1 MFEKIKTQTP
11 NYAKTFIKSLSDVR
25 VLGQVVFV
33 VIVLLVSWSGVK
45 AIQTNFELQK
55 RIAKLEQEVAIAEL
69 ENQNISLQNQY
80 LETDQF
86 LELAA
91 RQQFGKAAPG
101 ERVYLVPTEVALRHT
116 VDLEKE
122 KSATKKTSEKPRYQ
136 KNLEAW
142 VNFFFRQSDNKLLN
156 S

>member
-1 MFEKIKTQTP
+1 MLEKIKTEAP
-11 NYAKTFIKSLSDVR
+11 IKTKAFIKSLSDLR
-25 VLGQVVFV
+25 VLGQIIFV
-33 VIVLLVSWSGVK
+33 IIVLLVSWSGVK

-55 RIAKLEQEVAIAEL
+55 KISKLEQEVAIMEL
-69 ENQNISLQNQY
+69 ENQNLALENQY

-101 ERVYLVPTEVALRHT
+101 EKVYLVPTEVALRHT
-116 VDLEKE
+116 IDTNQQ
-122 KSATKKTSEKPRYQ
+122 KSAAEKASDKPQYQ
-136 KNLEAW
+136 KNVEAW
-142 VNFFFRQSDNKLLN
+142 INFFFRESDNKLLN

>member
-1 MFEKIKTQTP
+1 MFEKIKTQFP
-11 NYAKTFIKSLSDVR
+11 IRAKAFVKSLSDVR
-25 VLGQVVFV
+25 VLGQIVFV

-55 RIAKLEQEVAIAEL
+55 KVSKLEQEVAITEL
-69 ENQNISLQNQY
+69 ENQNLALQNQY

-101 ERVYLVPTEVALRHT
+101 EKVYLIPNEVALQHT
-116 VDLEKE
+116 IETKTE
-122 KSATKKTSEKPRYQ
+122 KSEAEKNSDKPQYQ
-136 KNLEAW
+136 KNIEAW
-142 VNFFFRQSDNKLLN
+142 VNFFFRESDNQLLN